1 MKDVNI
7 FIPRVDKNLLTE
19 NEKYPYKAEAVR
31 INKADEQNRLITNQN
46 KTQMKQ
52 WKSRISIFIKSV
64 KGWVPFYPLLV
75 TNRNRKFSTF

>member
-1 MKDVNI
+1 MTNI
-7 FIPRVDKNLLTE
+7 IC
-19 NEKYPYKAEAVR
+19 KAEAVR

-75 TNRNRKFSTF
+75 TNRNRKFFKHFDFLGIKSEISQ